1 MVTERQGGEDEDAEE
16 EQRALPLTHRVATV
30 PGKWSA
36 LVLDAEI
43 ERRLRNIVRRWQTRS
58 TVLRDW
64 GLATRLRSDGL
75 VCYFAGESGTGKT
88 MAAAII
94 AGELGIPLYRVNV
107 AGLISKYI
115 GETEKNLAAILD
127 GAEKARVALV
137 FDEADAVFA
146 KRSDPKGSGELSHN
160 QQIAYLLDRIE
171 RFHGLAFLTT
181 NLDHAMDE
189 AFRRRFPVQIRFGLP
204 DEEQRLRI
212 WRMALVNAPLAP
224 GLDFARLAKTK
235 LSGGSIQK
243 IAYNGASHAAIDD
256 SVVTQAYLEEALHHE
271 MEALGR
277 LV

>member
-1 MVTERQGGEDEDAEE
+1 MSTVAEE
-16 EQRALPLTHRVATV
+16 RGGQTLPLTHLVAPV
-30 PGKWSA
+30 PGSWSA
-36 LVLDAEI
+36 LVLNSEI
-43 ERRLRNIVRRWQTRS
+43 ERRLRNIVRRWETRS

-64 GLATRLRSDGL
+64 GLASRLRSDGL

-88 MAAAII
+88 VAASII
-94 AGELGIPLYRVNV
+94 AGELGIALYRVNV

-115 GETEKNLAAILD
+115 GETEKNLAAVLD
-127 GAEKARVALV
+127 GAEKAKVALV

-189 AFRRRFPVQIRFGLP
+189 AFRRRFPVQIRFELP

-212 WRMALVNAPLAP
+212 WRLALVNAPLAS
-224 GLDFARLAKTK
+224 GLSLEGLAKTK
-235 LSGGSIQK
+235 LSGGAIQK
-243 IAYNGASHAAIDD
+243 IAYNAASHAAIDGTA
-256 SVVTQAYLEEALHHE
+256 VGQEHLAEALQQE